1 MLSKEKSMENIM
13 DLIVQAQKKYPEWR
27 MGQTLSNAAKAGG
40 WKEFDI
46 FFCPNE
52 KIVDGLKKILE
63 T

>member
-1 MLSKEKSMENIM
+1 MENIM
-13 DLIVQAQKKYPEWR
+13 DLILQVQKKYPGWR

-46 FFCPNE
+46 FFCPDE
-52 KIVDGLKKILE
+52 KIIEGLRKIIE